1 MGVDRKILLFMKS
14 IRNIIPWLQHLKMAE
29 YISTIQKE
37 LVPEESCCPVEENN
51 LWKFSKFSKNR
62 HEISWSSHLI

>member
-1 MGVDRKILLFMKS
+1 
-14 IRNIIPWLQHLKMAE
+14 MAE